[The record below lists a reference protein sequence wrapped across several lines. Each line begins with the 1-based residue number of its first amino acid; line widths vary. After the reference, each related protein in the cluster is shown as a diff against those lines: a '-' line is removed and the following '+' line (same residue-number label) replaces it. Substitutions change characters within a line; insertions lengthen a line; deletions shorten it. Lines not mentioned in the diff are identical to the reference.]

1 MNLSIF
7 SSNIKS
13 FGSNIGI
20 IVSKC
25 KFGLSGGNW
34 MFSYLN
40 LFSQSVME
48 DKENVTLASTPMTPQ
63 AMSTELNV
71 SARGT
76 GTPIRP
82 LTAAYAASRS
92 EYEVR
97 CTPAV

>member
-1 MNLSIF
+1 
-7 SSNIKS
+7 
-13 FGSNIGI
+13 
-20 IVSKC
+20 
-25 KFGLSGGNW
+25 
-34 MFSYLN
+34 
-40 LFSQSVME
+40 ME

-71 SARGT
+71 SSRGI